1 MNQDHYQSL
10 GFRFLWRELSLTWWS
25 PIEVLSLAVLL
36 SVHNEKGRQGI
47 FAHQDSPVLAS
58 DVFKAGTSVIV
69 APQGT
74 VSKHVNNGQ
83 DYQLKLS

>member
-1 MNQDHYQSL
+1 MNQDHHQSL
-10 GFRFLWRELSLTWWS
+10 GFRFLWWELSLIWGS

-36 SVHNEKGRQGI
+36 SVHNESGRQGVL
-47 FAHQDSPVLAS
+47 AHQDSPVLAT

-83 DYQLKLS
+83 DYHLKLS